1 MAPGDFECLLEQGFP
16 SVSVGDLQWIS
27 GGRFAEE
34 LPFLV
39 TAQSRREDAV
49 PAREDAV
56 IVSKLVM
63 WGFGRDFSVFQP

>member
-1 MAPGDFECLLEQGFP
+1 MAPGDFECLLEQGF
-16 SVSVGDLQWIS
+16 SFSFSGDLQQFY

-34 LPFLV
+34 LPLFV

-56 IVSKLVM
+56 IVSRVVV